1 MNTTGARWI
10 GNGRSIFGSGNER
23 IYRAPVGVIEGQ
35 VVVSIS
41 RIFPSV
47 VRDRHEPP
55 RHEPFVSMILES
67 ESGDLL
73 AVGINQ
79 HGGASRQPNN
89 ETTEDITLVAEM
101 KDGAAQVRFVYPNGE
116 VEIVPLVTR
125 NK

>member
-1 MNTTGARWI
+1 MNTASARWI
-10 GNGRSIFGSGNER
+10 GDGRSIFSNEDER
-23 IYRAPVGVIEGQ
+23 IYRAPVGVIEGR

-41 RIFPSV
+41 RVSPSV

-73 AVGINQ
+73 AVGINH

-89 ETTEDITLVAEM
+89 ETIEDMTLVAEM
-101 KDGAAQVRFVYPNGE
+101 KDGAAQVRFIYPNGE
-116 VEIVPLVTR
+116 IEVVSLIH
-125 NK
+125 NM